1 MKFKE
6 ILEKIKVY
14 APLGVSLVVAACV
27 VISLS
32 GYQAKASEP
41 SKDKKQQVSESVT
54 DAETETETENAAEDT
69 QTHAGSFEL
78 ADGVYKGSATGF
90 SGPVTVAVTIMDK
103 KITSIDILSSTDDEA
118 FFNRAKGVID
128 RIIASQS
135 FDVDVVSGATYSSNG
150 IIGAVKNALTGEK
163 DNGVTGKSKQES
175 TSESESDSS
184 LAEIAAVQDASAYKD
199 GTYYG
204 TGKGFAGTMKVKVDI
219 SGGKIASISIVSTKD
234 GDSYVKSASSLLDT
248 IVEKQSTNVDTVSGA
263 TFSSRGI
270 IAAVRSALS
279 QAAVSENTADNNN
292 DKQEAAESSGNGQTD
307 ENSSGS
313 ASEQGTEGTLPYVD
327 GIYYGTAEGYK
338 GDIKAAVVIQN
349 KTLKAILVT
358 EKQDDEPFIT
368 NAMDVLKNMM
378 KKQSADV
385 DTVSGATYSSKGLI
399 GAVKAAFEEARKTT
413 AGENTG
419 DGNSDANNKNNSN
432 SDNNNGNDNSS
443 NNADDSNIAGEE
455 DKAVLSKLVQSQ
467 ASLDGAQY
475 TQLSWYL
482 LQIRLGDAQEV
493 LESAESTKKDVSC
506 AQEKLQAAINALQKN
521 DTSTNVYE
529 DGVYEVSTLCIPDDD
544 MDFSAYN
551 LSMKVTIANDRIV
564 SITDV
569 KGDGDSQNA
578 SYIKKAADG
587 TKNQPGL
594 VSVLTSQA
602 NADSIDFSSIDTVSR
617 ATCTSKAII
626 DGCKSALEA
635 AKKK

>member
-6 ILEKIKVY
+6 VLEKIKVY
-14 APLGVSLVVAACV
+14 APLGVSLVIAACV

-32 GYQAKASEP
+32 GYQTKASEP
-41 SKDKKQQVSESVT
+41 SKDKKQQVSERVT
-54 DAETETETENAAEDT
+54 DTETENAAEDT
-69 QTHAGSFEL
+69 QTATGSFEL

-150 IIGAVKNALTGEK
+150 IIAAVKNALTGEK
-163 DNGVTGKSKQES
+163 DNGVTGKSKQKS
-175 TSESESDSS
+175 TSESEFDSS

-279 QAAVSENTADNNN
+279 QAAVSDNTTGNNT
-292 DKQEAAESSGNGQTD
+292 DKQGAAEASGNGQTD

-313 ASEQGTEGTLPYVD
+313 ASEKGTEGTLPYVD

-338 GDIKAAVVIQN
+338 GDIRVAVVIQD

-419 DGNSDANNKNNSN
+419 DSNSDSNNSN
-432 SDNNNGNDNSS
+432 DNN
-443 NNADDSNIAGEE
+443 SNIAGEE
-455 DKAVLSKLVQSQ
+455 DKAVLLKLVQSQ

-529 DGVYEVSTLCIPDDD
+529 DGTYDVSTLCIPDDD

-569 KGDGDSQNA
+569 KGDGDSQNV

-587 TKNQPGL
+587 TKNQPGM
-594 VSVLTSQA
+594 VSVLTSQT
-602 NADSIDFSSIDTVSR
+602 NADSIDFSSIDTVSH

>member
-6 ILEKIKVY
+6 VLEKIKVY
-14 APLGVSLVVAACV
+14 APLGVSLVIAACV

-32 GYQAKASEP
+32 GYQTKASEP
-41 SKDKKQQVSESVT
+41 SKDKKHQVSERVT
-54 DAETETETENAAEDT
+54 DTETENAAEDT
-69 QTHAGSFEL
+69 QTATGSFEL

-103 KITSIDILSSTDDEA
+103 KIISIDILSSTDDEA
-118 FFNRAKGVID
+118 FFNRAKAVID

-163 DNGVTGKSKQES
+163 DNGVTGKSKQGS

-234 GDSYVKSASSLLDT
+234 GDSYVKIASSLLDT

-279 QAAVSENTADNNN
+279 QAAVSDNTTGNNT
-292 DKQEAAESSGNGQTD
+292 DKQGAAEVSGNGQTD

-338 GDIKAAVVIQN
+338 GDIRVAVVIQD

-419 DGNSDANNKNNSN
+419 GSNSDSNNSN
-432 SDNNNGNDNSS
+432 DNN
-443 NNADDSNIAGEE
+443 SNIAGEE
-455 DKAVLSKLVQSQ
+455 DKAVLLKLVQSQ

-529 DGVYEVSTLCIPDDD
+529 DGTYDVSTLCIPDDD

-569 KGDGDSQNA
+569 KGDGDSQNV
-578 SYIKKAADG
+578 SYIKKAVDG
-587 TKNQPGL
+587 TKNQAGM
-594 VSVLTSQA
+594 VSVLTSQT
-602 NADSIDFSSIDTVSR
+602 NADSIDFSSIDTVSH

>member
-6 ILEKIKVY
+6 VLEKIKVY
-14 APLGVSLVVAACV
+14 APLGVSLVIAACV

-32 GYQAKASEP
+32 GYQTKASEP
-41 SKDKKQQVSESVT
+41 SKDKKHQVSERVT
-54 DAETETETENAAEDT
+54 DTETENAAEDT
-69 QTHAGSFEL
+69 QTATGSFEL

-103 KITSIDILSSTDDEA
+103 KIISIDILSSTDDEA

-279 QAAVSENTADNNN
+279 QAAVSDNTTGNNT
-292 DKQEAAESSGNGQTD
+292 DKQGAAEASGNGQTD

-327 GIYYGTAEGYK
+327 GIYYGTAEGYE
-338 GDIKAAVVIQN
+338 GDIRVAVVIQD

-419 DGNSDANNKNNSN
+419 GSNSDSNNSN
-432 SDNNNGNDNSS
+432 DNN
-443 NNADDSNIAGEE
+443 SNIAGEE
-455 DKAVLSKLVQSQ
+455 DKAVLLKLVQSQ

-529 DGVYEVSTLCIPDDD
+529 DGTYDVSTLCIPDDD

-569 KGDGDSQNA
+569 KGDGDSQNV
-578 SYIKKAADG
+578 SYIKKAVDG
-587 TKNQPGL
+587 TKNQAGM
-594 VSVLTSQA
+594 VSVLTSQT
-602 NADSIDFSSIDTVSR
+602 NADSIDFSSIDTVSH

>member
-6 ILEKIKVY
+6 VLEKIKVY
-14 APLGVSLVVAACV
+14 APLGVSLVIAACV

-32 GYQAKASEP
+32 GYQTKASEP
-41 SKDKKQQVSESVT
+41 SKDKKHQVSERVT
-54 DAETETETENAAEDT
+54 DTETENAAEDT
-69 QTHAGSFEL
+69 QTATGSFEL

-103 KITSIDILSSTDDEA
+103 KIISIDILSSTDDEA

-163 DNGVTGKSKQES
+163 DNGITGKSKQES
-175 TSESESDSS
+175 TSESDSS

-279 QAAVSENTADNNN
+279 QAAVSDNTVGNNT
-292 DKQEAAESSGNGQTD
+292 DKQGAAEASGNGQTD

-313 ASEQGTEGTLPYVD
+313 ASEKGTEGTLPYVD

-338 GDIKAAVVIQN
+338 GDIRVAVVIQD

-419 DGNSDANNKNNSN
+419 GSNSDSNNSN
-432 SDNNNGNDNSS
+432 DNN
-443 NNADDSNIAGEE
+443 SNIAGEE
-455 DKAVLSKLVQSQ
+455 DKAVLLKLVQSQ

-529 DGVYEVSTLCIPDDD
+529 DGTYDVSTLCIPDDD

-569 KGDGDSQNA
+569 KGDGDSQNV
-578 SYIKKAADG
+578 SYIKKAVDG
-587 TKNQPGL
+587 TKNQAGM
-594 VSVLTSQA
+594 VSVLTSQT
-602 NADSIDFSSIDTVSR
+602 NADSIDFSSIDTVSH

>member
-6 ILEKIKVY
+6 VLEKIKVY
-14 APLGVSLVVAACV
+14 APLGVSLVIAACV

-32 GYQAKASEP
+32 GYQTKASEP
-41 SKDKKQQVSESVT
+41 SKDKKQQVSERVT
-54 DAETETETENAAEDT
+54 DTETETENATEDT
-69 QTHAGSFEL
+69 QTATGSFDL

-128 RIIASQS
+128 RIISSQS

-184 LAEIAAVQDASAYKD
+184 SVEIAAVQDASAYKD

-219 SGGKIASISIVSTKD
+219 AGGKIASISIVSTKD

-270 IAAVRSALS
+270 ISAVRSALS
-279 QAAVSENTADNNN
+279 QAAVSKNTADNVT
-292 DKQEAAESSGNGQTD
+292 DKQDETQTSGNGQTG
-307 ENSSGS
+307 ENPSGS
-313 ASEQGTEGTLPYVD
+313 AQRQGTEGTLPYVD

-338 GDIKAAVVIQN
+338 GDIKVAVVIQD

-419 DGNSDANNKNNSN
+419 DSN
-432 SDNNNGNDNSS
+432 SGNNNSS
-443 NNADDSNIAGEE
+443 NNSDNSNIAGDE

-467 ASLDGAQY
+467 ASLDGTQY

-482 LQIRLGDAQEV
+482 LQIRLEDANEV
-493 LESAESTKKDVSC
+493 LSSAEATKKDVSR

-529 DGVYEVSTLCIPDDD
+529 DGTYDVSTLCIPDDD

-587 TKNQPGL
+587 TKNQPGM

-602 NADSIDFSSIDTVSR
+602 NADSIDFSGIDTVSR

-626 DGCKSALEA
+626 NGCKSALET

>member
-6 ILEKIKVY
+6 VLEKIKVY
-14 APLGVSLVVAACV
+14 APLGVSLVIAACV

-32 GYQAKASEP
+32 GYQTKASEP
-41 SKDKKQQVSESVT
+41 SKDKKHQVSERVT
-54 DAETETETENAAEDT
+54 DTETENAAEDT
-69 QTHAGSFEL
+69 QTATGSFEL

-118 FFNRAKGVID
+118 FFNRAKAVID

-163 DNGVTGKSKQES
+163 DNGVTGKSKQGS

-279 QAAVSENTADNNN
+279 QAAVSDNTTGNNT
-292 DKQEAAESSGNGQTD
+292 DKQGAAEASGNGQTD
-307 ENSSGS
+307 KNSSGS

-338 GDIKAAVVIQN
+338 GDIRVAVVIQD

-419 DGNSDANNKNNSN
+419 GSNSDSNNSN
-432 SDNNNGNDNSS
+432 DNN
-443 NNADDSNIAGEE
+443 SNIAGEE
-455 DKAVLSKLVQSQ
+455 DKAVLLKLVQSQ

-529 DGVYEVSTLCIPDDD
+529 DGTYDVSTLCIPDDD

-569 KGDGDSQNA
+569 KGDGDSQNV

-587 TKNQPGL
+587 TKNQAGM
-594 VSVLTSQA
+594 VSVLTSQT
-602 NADSIDFSSIDTVSR
+602 NADSIDFSSIDTVSH

>member
-6 ILEKIKVY
+6 VLEKIKVY
-14 APLGVSLVVAACV
+14 APLGVSLVIAACV

-32 GYQAKASEP
+32 GYQTKASEP
-41 SKDKKQQVSESVT
+41 SKDKKHQVSERVT
-54 DAETETETENAAEDT
+54 DTETEDAAEDT
-69 QTHAGSFEL
+69 QTATGSFEL

-103 KITSIDILSSTDDEA
+103 KIISIDILSSTDDEA

-279 QAAVSENTADNNN
+279 QAAVSDNTVGNNT
-292 DKQEAAESSGNGQTD
+292 DKQGAAEASGNGQTD
-307 ENSSGS
+307 KNSSGS

-338 GDIKAAVVIQN
+338 GDIRVAVVIQD

-419 DGNSDANNKNNSN
+419 GSNSDSNNSN
-432 SDNNNGNDNSS
+432 DNN
-443 NNADDSNIAGEE
+443 SNIAGEE
-455 DKAVLSKLVQSQ
+455 DKAVLLKLVQSQ

-529 DGVYEVSTLCIPDDD
+529 DGTYDVSTLCIPDDD

-569 KGDGDSQNA
+569 KGDGDSQNV
-578 SYIKKAADG
+578 SYIKKAVDG
-587 TKNQPGL
+587 TKNQAGM
-594 VSVLTSQA
+594 VSVLTSQT
-602 NADSIDFSSIDTVSR
+602 NADSIDFSSIDTVSH

>member
-6 ILEKIKVY
+6 VLEKIKVY
-14 APLGVSLVVAACV
+14 APLGVSLVIAACV

-32 GYQAKASEP
+32 GYQTKASEP
-41 SKDKKQQVSESVT
+41 SKDKKQQVSDRV
-54 DAETETETENAAEDT
+54 TETETENAAENT
-69 QTHAGSFEL
+69 QTATGSFEL

-163 DNGVTGKSKQES
+163 DNGVTGKAKQES

-279 QAAVSENTADNNN
+279 QAAVSDNTTGNNT
-292 DKQEAAESSGNGQTD
+292 DKQGAAEASGNGQTD

-313 ASEQGTEGTLPYVD
+313 ASEKGTEGTLPYVD

-338 GDIKAAVVIQN
+338 GDIRVAVVIQD

-368 NAMDVLKNMM
+368 NAMDVLKNMI

-419 DGNSDANNKNNSN
+419 GSNSDSNNSN
-432 SDNNNGNDNSS
+432 DNN
-443 NNADDSNIAGEE
+443 SNIAGEE

-482 LQIRLGDAQEV
+482 LQIRLGDAQEI

-529 DGVYEVSTLCIPDDD
+529 DGTYDVSTLCIPDDD

-569 KGDGDSQNA
+569 KGDGDSQNV
-578 SYIKKAADG
+578 SYINKAADG
-587 TKNQPGL
+587 TKNQPGM
-594 VSVLTSQA
+594 VSVLTSQT
-602 NADSIDFSSIDTVSR
+602 NADSIDFSSIDTVSH

>member
-6 ILEKIKVY
+6 VLEKIKVY

-27 VISLS
+27 AISLS
-32 GYQAKASEP
+32 GYQTKASEP
-41 SKDKKQQVSESVT
+41 SKDKKQQVSESVA
-54 DAETETETENAAEDT
+54 DSEAETKKTAEDT
-69 QTHAGSFEL
+69 QTATGSFDL

-128 RIIASQS
+128 RIISSQS

-163 DNGVTGKSKQES
+163 DKGVTGKSKQES
-175 TSESESDSS
+175 TSEPDSS
-184 LAEIAAVQDASAYKD
+184 SAEIEAVQDASAYKD

-219 SGGKIASISIVSTKD
+219 AGGKIASISIVSTKD

-270 IAAVRSALS
+270 ISAVRSALS
-279 QAAVSENTADNNN
+279 QAAVSKNTAGNNT
-292 DKQEAAESSGNGQTD
+292 DKQDETQTSGNGQTD

-313 ASEQGTEGTLPYVD
+313 SQEQGTEGTLPYVD

-338 GDIKAAVVIQN
+338 GDIKVAVVIQD

-399 GAVKAAFEEARKTT
+399 GAVKAAFEEARKIT

-419 DGNSDANNKNNSN
+419 DSN
-432 SDNNNGNDNSS
+432 SGNNNSS
-443 NNADDSNIAGEE
+443 NNSDNSNIAGDEE
-455 DKAVLSKLVQSQ
+455 KAVLSKLVQSQ
-467 ASLDGAQY
+467 ASLDGTQY

-482 LQIRLGDAQEV
+482 LQIRLEDANEV
-493 LESAESTKKDVSC
+493 LSSAEATKKDVSR

-529 DGVYEVSTLCIPDDD
+529 DGTYDVSTLCIPDDD

-587 TKNQPGL
+587 TKNQPGM

-602 NADSIDFSSIDTVSR
+602 NADSIDFSGIDTVSR

-626 DGCKSALEA
+626 NGCKSALET

>member
-6 ILEKIKVY
+6 VLEKIKVY
-14 APLGVSLVVAACV
+14 APLGVSLVIAACV

-32 GYQAKASEP
+32 GYQTKASEP
-41 SKDKKQQVSESVT
+41 SKDKKHQVSERVT
-54 DAETETETENAAEDT
+54 DTETENAEEDT
-69 QTHAGSFEL
+69 QTATGSFEL

-279 QAAVSENTADNNN
+279 QAAVSDNTVGNNT
-292 DKQEAAESSGNGQTD
+292 DKQGAAEASGNGRTD

-338 GDIKAAVVIQN
+338 GDIRVAVVIQD

-419 DGNSDANNKNNSN
+419 GSNSDSNNSN
-432 SDNNNGNDNSS
+432 DNN
-443 NNADDSNIAGEE
+443 SNIAGEE
-455 DKAVLSKLVQSQ
+455 DKAVLLKLVQSQ

-482 LQIRLGDAQEV
+482 LQIRLWDAQEV

-529 DGVYEVSTLCIPDDD
+529 DGTYDVSTLCIPDDD

-569 KGDGDSQNA
+569 KGDGDSQNV
-578 SYIKKAADG
+578 SYIKKAVDG
-587 TKNQPGL
+587 TKNQAGM
-594 VSVLTSQA
+594 VSVLTSQT
-602 NADSIDFSSIDTVSR
+602 NADSIDFSSIDTVSH

>member
-1 MKFKE
+1 MKLKE
-6 ILEKIKVY
+6 VLEKIKVY
-14 APLGVSLVVAACV
+14 APLGVSLVIAACV

-32 GYQAKASEP
+32 GYQTKASER
-41 SKDKKQQVSESVT
+41 SKDKKQQVSERVT
-54 DAETETETENAAEDT
+54 DTETETENAAENT
-69 QTHAGSFEL
+69 QTATGSFDL

-128 RIIASQS
+128 RIISSQS

-184 LAEIAAVQDASAYKD
+184 SVEIAAVQDASAYKD

-219 SGGKIASISIVSTKD
+219 AGGKIASISIVSTKD

-270 IAAVRSALS
+270 ISAVRSALS
-279 QAAVSENTADNNN
+279 QAAVSQNTADNIT
-292 DKQEAAESSGNGQTD
+292 DKQDATETSGNGQTD
-307 ENSSGS
+307 ENPSGS
-313 ASEQGTEGTLPYVD
+313 ASEQGTGGTLPYVD

-338 GDIKAAVVIQN
+338 GDIKVAVVIQD

-419 DGNSDANNKNNSN
+419 DSN
-432 SDNNNGNDNSS
+432 SGNNNSS
-443 NNADDSNIAGEE
+443 NNSDNSNIAGDE

-467 ASLDGAQY
+467 ASLDGTQY

-493 LESAESTKKDVSC
+493 LESAESTKKDVSR

-529 DGVYEVSTLCIPDDD
+529 DGTYDVSTLCIPDDD

-587 TKNQPGL
+587 TKNQQGM

-602 NADSIDFSSIDTVSR
+602 NADSIDFSGIDTVSR

-626 DGCKSALEA
+626 NGCKSVLEA

>member
-6 ILEKIKVY
+6 VLEKIKVY
-14 APLGVSLVVAACV
+14 APLGVSLVIAACV

-32 GYQAKASEP
+32 GYQTKASEP
-41 SKDKKQQVSESVT
+41 SKDKKHQVSERVT
-54 DAETETETENAAEDT
+54 DTETEDAAEDT
-69 QTHAGSFEL
+69 QTATGSFEL

-103 KITSIDILSSTDDEA
+103 KIISIDILSSTDDEA

-279 QAAVSENTADNNN
+279 QAAVSDNTTGNNT
-292 DKQEAAESSGNGQTD
+292 DKQGAAEASGNGQTD

-313 ASEQGTEGTLPYVD
+313 ASEQGTEGTLAYVD

-338 GDIKAAVVIQN
+338 GDIRVAVVIQD

-419 DGNSDANNKNNSN
+419 DSNSDSNNSN
-432 SDNNNGNDNSS
+432 DNN
-443 NNADDSNIAGEE
+443 SNIAGEE
-455 DKAVLSKLVQSQ
+455 DKAVLLKLVQSQ

-521 DTSTNVYE
+521 DTSTNLYE
-529 DGVYEVSTLCIPDDD
+529 DGTYDVSTLCIPDDD

-569 KGDGDSQNA
+569 KGDGDSQNV

-587 TKNQPGL
+587 TKNQPGM
-594 VSVLTSQA
+594 VSVLTSQT
-602 NADSIDFSSIDTVSR
+602 NADSIDFSSIDTVSH

>member
-6 ILEKIKVY
+6 VLEKIKVY
-14 APLGVSLVVAACV
+14 APLGVSLVIAACV
-27 VISLS
+27 VISLN
-32 GYQAKASEP
+32 GYQTKASEP
-41 SKDKKQQVSESVT
+41 SKDKKQQVSERVT
-54 DAETETETENAAEDT
+54 DTETEKENAAEDT
-69 QTHAGSFEL
+69 QTATGSFEL

-279 QAAVSENTADNNN
+279 QAAVSDNTTGNNT
-292 DKQEAAESSGNGQTD
+292 DKQGAAEASGNGQTD

-313 ASEQGTEGTLPYVD
+313 ASEKGTEGTLPYVD

-338 GDIKAAVVIQN
+338 GDIRVAVVIQD

-419 DGNSDANNKNNSN
+419 GSNSDSNNSN
-432 SDNNNGNDNSS
+432 DNN
-443 NNADDSNIAGEE
+443 SNIAGEE

-493 LESAESTKKDVSC
+493 LESAESTKKDVSR

-529 DGVYEVSTLCIPDDD
+529 DGTYDVSTLCIPDDD

-569 KGDGDSQNA
+569 KGDGDSQNV
-578 SYIKKAADG
+578 SYINKAADG
-587 TKNQPGL
+587 TKNQPGM

-602 NADSIDFSSIDTVSR
+602 NADSIDFSSIDTVSH

>member
-6 ILEKIKVY
+6 VLEKIKVY

-32 GYQAKASEP
+32 GYQTKASEP
-41 SKDKKQQVSESVT
+41 PKDKKQQVSESVA
-54 DAETETETENAAEDT
+54 DSEAETKKTADDT
-69 QTHAGSFEL
+69 QTATGSFDL

-118 FFNRAKGVID
+118 FFNRAKSVID
-128 RIIASQS
+128 RIISSQS
-135 FDVDVVSGATYSSNG
+135 LDVDAVSGATYSSNG

-163 DNGVTGKSKQES
+163 DKGVTGKSKQES
-175 TSESESDSS
+175 TSESDSS
-184 LAEIAAVQDASAYKD
+184 LAEIAAVQDAAAYKD

-219 SGGKIASISIVSTKD
+219 AGGKIVSISIVSTKD

-279 QAAVSENTADNNN
+279 QAAVSKNTADNVT
-292 DKQEAAESSGNGQTD
+292 DKQDETQTSGNGQTG
-307 ENSSGS
+307 ENPSGS
-313 ASEQGTEGTLPYVD
+313 AQQQGTEGTLPYVD

-338 GDIKAAVVIQN
+338 GDIKVAVVIQD

-385 DTVSGATYSSKGLI
+385 DSVSGATYSSKGLI

-413 AGENTG
+413 AGENT
-419 DGNSDANNKNNSN
+419 DDSN
-432 SDNNNGNDNSS
+432 SGNNNSS
-443 NNADDSNIAGEE
+443 NNSDNSNIAGDE

-467 ASLDGAQY
+467 ASLDGTQY

-482 LQIRLGDAQEV
+482 LQIRLEDANEV
-493 LESAESTKKDVSC
+493 LSSAEATKKDVSR

-529 DGVYEVSTLCIPDDD
+529 DGTYDVSTLCIPDDD

-587 TKNQPGL
+587 TKNQQGM

-602 NADSIDFSSIDTVSR
+602 NADSIDFSRIDTVSH

-626 DGCKSALEA
+626 NGCKSVLEA

>member
-6 ILEKIKVY
+6 VFEKIKVY
-14 APLGVSLVVAACV
+14 APLGVSLVIAACV

-32 GYQAKASEP
+32 GYQTKASEP
-41 SKDKKQQVSESVT
+41 SNDKKHQVSERVT
-54 DAETETETENAAEDT
+54 DTETEDAAEDT
-69 QTHAGSFEL
+69 QTATGSFEL

-118 FFNRAKGVID
+118 FFNRAKAVID

-163 DNGVTGKSKQES
+163 DNGVTGKSKQGS

-234 GDSYVKSASSLLDT
+234 GNSYVKSASSLLDT

-279 QAAVSENTADNNN
+279 QAAVSDNTVGNNT
-292 DKQEAAESSGNGQTD
+292 DKQGAAEASGNGQTD

-313 ASEQGTEGTLPYVD
+313 ASEKGTEGTLPYVD

-338 GDIKAAVVIQN
+338 GDIRVAVVVQD

-419 DGNSDANNKNNSN
+419 GSNSDSNNSN
-432 SDNNNGNDNSS
+432 DNN
-443 NNADDSNIAGEE
+443 SNIAGEE
-455 DKAVLSKLVQSQ
+455 DKAVLLKLVQSQ

-529 DGVYEVSTLCIPDDD
+529 DGTYDVSTLCIPDDD

-569 KGDGDSQNA
+569 KGDGDSQNV
-578 SYIKKAADG
+578 SYIKKAVDG
-587 TKNQPGL
+587 TKNQAGM
-594 VSVLTSQA
+594 VSVLTSQT
-602 NADSIDFSSIDTVSR
+602 NADSIDFSSIDTVSH

>member
-6 ILEKIKVY
+6 VLEKIKVY
-14 APLGVSLVVAACV
+14 APLGVSLVIAACV

-32 GYQAKASEP
+32 GYQTKASEP
-41 SKDKKQQVSESVT
+41 SKDKKHQVSERVT
-54 DAETETETENAAEDT
+54 DTETENAAEDT
-69 QTHAGSFEL
+69 QTATGSFEL

-118 FFNRAKGVID
+118 FFNRAKAVID

-279 QAAVSENTADNNN
+279 QAAVSDKTTGNNT
-292 DKQEAAESSGNGQTD
+292 DKQGAAEASGNGQTGK
-307 ENSSGS
+307 N
-313 ASEQGTEGTLPYVD
+313 SEQGTEGTLPYVD

-338 GDIKAAVVIQN
+338 GDIRVAVVIQD

-419 DGNSDANNKNNSN
+419 GSNSDSNNSN
-432 SDNNNGNDNSS
+432 DNN
-443 NNADDSNIAGEE
+443 SNIAGEE
-455 DKAVLSKLVQSQ
+455 DKAVLLKLVQSQ

-529 DGVYEVSTLCIPDDD
+529 DGTYDVSTLCIPDDD

-569 KGDGDSQNA
+569 KGDGDSQNV
-578 SYIKKAADG
+578 SYIKKAVDG
-587 TKNQPGL
+587 TKNQPGM
-594 VSVLTSQA
+594 VSVLTSQT
-602 NADSIDFSSIDTVSR
+602 NADSIDFSSIDTVSH

>member
-6 ILEKIKVY
+6 VLEKIKVY
-14 APLGVSLVVAACV
+14 APLGVSLVIAACV

-32 GYQAKASEP
+32 GYQTKASEP
-41 SKDKKQQVSESVT
+41 SKDKKHQVSERVT
-54 DAETETETENAAEDT
+54 DTETENAAEDT
-69 QTHAGSFEL
+69 QTATGSFEL

-90 SGPVTVAVTIMDK
+90 SGHVTVAVTIMDK

-118 FFNRAKGVID
+118 FFNRAKAVID

-163 DNGVTGKSKQES
+163 DNGVTGKSKQGS

-184 LAEIAAVQDASAYKD
+184 LAEIAAGGGEPRSGIAAVQDASAYKD

-234 GDSYVKSASSLLDT
+234 GDSYVKIASSLLDT

-279 QAAVSENTADNNN
+279 QAAVSDNTTGNNT
-292 DKQEAAESSGNGQTD
+292 DKQGAAEVSGNGQTD

-338 GDIKAAVVIQN
+338 GDIRVAVVIQD

-419 DGNSDANNKNNSN
+419 GSNSDSNNSN
-432 SDNNNGNDNSS
+432 DNN
-443 NNADDSNIAGEE
+443 SNIAGEE
-455 DKAVLSKLVQSQ
+455 DKAVLLKLVQSQ

-529 DGVYEVSTLCIPDDD
+529 DGTYDVSTLCIPDDD

-569 KGDGDSQNA
+569 KGDGDSQNV
-578 SYIKKAADG
+578 SYIKKAVDG
-587 TKNQPGL
+587 TKNQAGM
-594 VSVLTSQA
+594 VSVLTSQT
-602 NADSIDFSSIDTVSR
+602 NADSIDFSSIDTVSH

>member
-6 ILEKIKVY
+6 VLEKIKVY
-14 APLGVSLVVAACV
+14 APLGVSLVIAACV

-32 GYQAKASEP
+32 GYQTKASEP
-41 SKDKKQQVSESVT
+41 SKDKKHQVSERVT
-54 DAETETETENAAEDT
+54 DTETENAAEDT
-69 QTHAGSFEL
+69 QTATGSFEL

-118 FFNRAKGVID
+118 FFNRAKAVID

-279 QAAVSENTADNNN
+279 QAAVSDKTTGNNT
-292 DKQEAAESSGNGQTD
+292 DKQGAAEASGNGQTD

-313 ASEQGTEGTLPYVD
+313 ASEKGTEGTLPYVD

-338 GDIKAAVVIQN
+338 GDIRVAVVIQD

-419 DGNSDANNKNNSN
+419 GSNSDSNNSN
-432 SDNNNGNDNSS
+432 DNN
-443 NNADDSNIAGEE
+443 SNIAGEE
-455 DKAVLSKLVQSQ
+455 DKAVLLKLVQSQ

-529 DGVYEVSTLCIPDDD
+529 DGTYDVSTLCIPDDD

-569 KGDGDSQNA
+569 KGDGDSQNV
-578 SYIKKAADG
+578 SYIKKAVDG
-587 TKNQPGL
+587 TKNQAGM
-594 VSVLTSQA
+594 VSVLTSQT
-602 NADSIDFSSIDTVSR
+602 NADSIDFSSIDTVSH

>member
-6 ILEKIKVY
+6 VLEKIKVY
-14 APLGVSLVVAACV
+14 APLGVSLVIAACV

-32 GYQAKASEP
+32 GYQTKASEP
-41 SKDKKQQVSESVT
+41 SKDKKHQVSERVT
-54 DAETETETENAAEDT
+54 DTETEDAAEDT
-69 QTHAGSFEL
+69 QTATGSFEL

-103 KITSIDILSSTDDEA
+103 KIISIDILSSTDDEA

-279 QAAVSENTADNNN
+279 QAAVSDNTTGNNT
-292 DKQEAAESSGNGQTD
+292 DKQGAAEASGNGQTD

-313 ASEQGTEGTLPYVD
+313 ASEQGTEGTLAYVD

-338 GDIKAAVVIQN
+338 GDIRVAVVIQD

-419 DGNSDANNKNNSN
+419 DSNSDSNNSN
-432 SDNNNGNDNSS
+432 DNN
-443 NNADDSNIAGEE
+443 SNIAGEE
-455 DKAVLSKLVQSQ
+455 DKAVLLKLVQSQ

-529 DGVYEVSTLCIPDDD
+529 DGTYDVSTLCIPDDD

-569 KGDGDSQNA
+569 NGDGDSQNA

-587 TKNQPGL
+587 TKNQPGM

-602 NADSIDFSSIDTVSR
+602 NADSIDFSSIDTVSN

>member
-6 ILEKIKVY
+6 VLEKIKVY
-14 APLGVSLVVAACV
+14 APLGVSLVIAACV

-32 GYQAKASEP
+32 GYQTKASEP
-41 SKDKKQQVSESVT
+41 SKDKKHQVSERVT
-54 DAETETETENAAEDT
+54 DTETEDAAEDT
-69 QTHAGSFEL
+69 QTATGSFEL

-103 KITSIDILSSTDDEA
+103 KIISIDILSSTDDEA

-128 RIIASQS
+128 RIIASQY

-279 QAAVSENTADNNN
+279 QAAVSDNTVGNNT
-292 DKQEAAESSGNGQTD
+292 DKQGAAEASGNGQTD
-307 ENSSGS
+307 ENSSDS
-313 ASEQGTEGTLPYVD
+313 ASEQGTEGTLAYVD

-338 GDIKAAVVIQN
+338 GDIRVAVVIQD

-419 DGNSDANNKNNSN
+419 GSNSDSNNSN
-432 SDNNNGNDNSS
+432 DNN
-443 NNADDSNIAGEE
+443 SNIAGEE
-455 DKAVLSKLVQSQ
+455 DKAVLLKLVQSQ

-529 DGVYEVSTLCIPDDD
+529 DGTYDVSTLCIPDDD

-569 KGDGDSQNA
+569 KGDGDSQNV
-578 SYIKKAADG
+578 SYIKKAVDG
-587 TKNQPGL
+587 TKNQPGM
-594 VSVLTSQA
+594 VSVLTSQT
-602 NADSIDFSSIDTVSR
+602 NADSIDFSSIDTVSH

>member
-32 GYQAKASEP
+32 TYQAKASEP
-41 SKDKKQQVSESVT
+41 SKDKKQQVSESM
-54 DAETETETENAAEDT
+54 AGTETETENATEDT
-69 QTHAGSFEL
+69 QTATGSFDL

-128 RIIASQS
+128 RIISSQS
-135 FDVDVVSGATYSSNG
+135 LDVDVVSGATYSSNG

-219 SGGKIASISIVSTKD
+219 AGGKIASISIVSTKD

-279 QAAVSENTADNNN
+279 QAAVSENTAGNNT
-292 DKQEAAESSGNGQTD
+292 DKQGAAEASGNGQTD

-327 GIYYGTAEGYK
+327 GIYYGTSEGYK
-338 GDIKAAVVIQN
+338 GDIKVAVVIQD

-419 DGNSDANNKNNSN
+419 NGNS
-432 SDNNNGNDNSS
+432 GG
-443 NNADDSNIAGEE
+443 NNAADSNIALDE

-467 ASLDGAQY
+467 ASLDGTQY

-493 LESAESTKKDVSC
+493 LDSAESTKKDVSR

-529 DGVYEVSTLCIPDDD
+529 DGTYEVSTLCIPDDD
-544 MDFSAYN
+544 MDFVAYN

-587 TKNQPGL
+587 TKNQQGM
-594 VSVLTSQA
+594 VSVLTSQS

>member
-32 GYQAKASEP
+32 TYQAKASEP
-41 SKDKKQQVSESVT
+41 SKDKKQQVSESMA
-54 DAETETETENAAEDT
+54 DTETETENATEDT
-69 QTHAGSFEL
+69 QTATGSFDL
-78 ADGVYKGSATGF
+78 ADGVYKGSATGYR
-90 SGPVTVAVTIMDK
+90 GAVTVAVTILDK
-103 KITSIDILSSTDDEA
+103 KIVSIDILSASDDEA

-128 RIIASQS
+128 RIISSQS
-135 FDVDVVSGATYSSNG
+135 LDVDVVSGATYSSNG

-204 TGKGFAGTMKVKVDI
+204 TGKGFAGNIKVKVDI
-219 SGGKIASISIVSTKD
+219 AGGKISAISIVSTKD

-279 QAAVSENTADNNN
+279 QAAVSENTAGNNT
-292 DKQEAAESSGNGQTD
+292 DKQGAAETSGNGQTD

-313 ASEQGTEGTLPYVD
+313 ASEQGTEGTLAYVD

-338 GDIKAAVVIQN
+338 GDIKVAVVIQD

-419 DGNSDANNKNNSN
+419 NGNSGGNNNNSN
-432 SDNNNGNDNSS
+432 
-443 NNADDSNIAGEE
+443 NAADSNIALDE

-467 ASLDGAQY
+467 ALLDGTQY

-493 LESAESTKKDVSC
+493 LDSAESTKKDVRY

-529 DGVYEVSTLCIPDDD
+529 DGTYEVTTLCIPDDD
-544 MDFSAYN
+544 MDFVAYN

-587 TKNQPGL
+587 TKNQQGM
-594 VSVLTSQA
+594 VSVLTSQS

>member
-6 ILEKIKVY
+6 VLEKIKVY
-14 APLGVSLVVAACV
+14 APLGVSLVIAACV

-32 GYQAKASEP
+32 GYQTKASEP
-41 SKDKKQQVSESVT
+41 SKDKKHQVSERVI
-54 DAETETETENAAEDT
+54 DTETETENAAEDT
-69 QTHAGSFEL
+69 QTATGSFEL

-90 SGPVTVAVTIMDK
+90 SGPVTVVVTIMDK

-128 RIIASQS
+128 RIISSQS

-219 SGGKIASISIVSTKD
+219 VGGKIASISIVSTKD
-234 GDSYVKSASSLLDT
+234 GDSYVKSASSLIDT

-279 QAAVSENTADNNN
+279 QASVSDNTTGNNT
-292 DKQEAAESSGNGQTD
+292 DKQGAAESSGNGQTD

-313 ASEQGTEGTLPYVD
+313 EPEQTAEGTLPYVD

-338 GDIKAAVVIQN
+338 GDIKVAVVIQD

-419 DGNSDANNKNNSN
+419 DSNSGNNNSN

-506 AQEKLQAAINALQKN
+506 AQEKLQAAINTLQKN

-529 DGVYEVSTLCIPDDD
+529 DGTYDVSTLCIPDDD

-569 KGDGDSQNA
+569 KGDGDSQNDP
-578 SYIKKAADG
+578 YIKKAADG

>member
-6 ILEKIKVY
+6 VLEKIKVY
-14 APLGVSLVVAACV
+14 APLGVSLVIAACV

-32 GYQAKASEP
+32 GYQTKASEP
-41 SKDKKQQVSESVT
+41 SKDKKQQVSENVT
-54 DAETETETENAAEDT
+54 DTETETENAAENT
-69 QTHAGSFEL
+69 QTATGSFDL

-128 RIIASQS
+128 RIISSQS

-150 IIGAVKNALTGEK
+150 IIKAVKNALTGEK
-163 DNGVTGKSKQES
+163 DKTVTGKSKQES
-175 TSESESDSS
+175 ASESDSS
-184 LAEIAAVQDASAYKD
+184 SVEKAAVQDASAYKD

-219 SGGKIASISIVSTKD
+219 AGGKIASISIVSTKD
-234 GDSYVKSASSLLDT
+234 GDSYVKSASSLIDT

-270 IAAVRSALS
+270 ISAVRSALS
-279 QAAVSENTADNNN
+279 QATVSKNTADNIT
-292 DKQEAAESSGNGQTD
+292 DKQDATETSGNGQND

-313 ASEQGTEGTLPYVD
+313 AQQQGAEGTLAYVD

-338 GDIKAAVVIQN
+338 GDIKVAVVIQD

-378 KKQSADV
+378 KKQSTDV

-419 DGNSDANNKNNSN
+419 DSNSGNNNSN
-432 SDNNNGNDNSS
+432 SDNNS
-443 NNADDSNIAGEE
+443 SNIAGEE

-467 ASLDGAQY
+467 AALDGTQY

-482 LQIRLGDAQEV
+482 LQIRLDDANEV
-493 LESAESTKKDVSC
+493 LESAESTKKDVSH

-529 DGVYEVSTLCIPDDD
+529 DGTYDVSTLCIPDDD

-587 TKNQPGL
+587 TKNQPGM

-602 NADSIDFSSIDTVSR
+602 NADSIDFSGIDTVSR

-626 DGCKSALEA
+626 NGCKSVLEA

>member
-6 ILEKIKVY
+6 VLEKIKVY
-14 APLGVSLVVAACV
+14 APLGVSLVIAACV

-32 GYQAKASEP
+32 GYQTKASEP
-41 SKDKKQQVSESVT
+41 SKDKKHQVSERVT
-54 DAETETETENAAEDT
+54 DTETEDAAEDT
-69 QTHAGSFEL
+69 QTATGSFEL

-103 KITSIDILSSTDDEA
+103 KIISIDILSSTDDEA

-234 GDSYVKSASSLLDT
+234 GDNYVKSASSLLDT

-279 QAAVSENTADNNN
+279 QAAVSDNTTGNNT
-292 DKQEAAESSGNGQTD
+292 DKQGAAEASGNGQTD

-338 GDIKAAVVIQN
+338 GDIRVAVVIQD

-399 GAVKAAFEEARKTT
+399 GAVKAAFEEARKTI

-419 DGNSDANNKNNSN
+419 GSNSDSNNSN
-432 SDNNNGNDNSS
+432 DNN
-443 NNADDSNIAGEE
+443 SNIAGEE
-455 DKAVLSKLVQSQ
+455 DKAVLLKLVQSQ

-529 DGVYEVSTLCIPDDD
+529 DGTYDVSTLCIPDDD

-569 KGDGDSQNA
+569 KGDGDSQNV
-578 SYIKKAADG
+578 SYIKKAVDG
-587 TKNQPGL
+587 TKNQAGM
-594 VSVLTSQA
+594 VSVLTSQT
-602 NADSIDFSSIDTVSR
+602 NADSIDFSSIDTVSH

>member
-6 ILEKIKVY
+6 VFEKIKVY
-14 APLGVSLVVAACV
+14 APLGVSLVIAACV

-32 GYQAKASEP
+32 GYQTKASEP
-41 SKDKKQQVSESVT
+41 SNDKKHQVSERVT
-54 DAETETETENAAEDT
+54 DTETEDAAEDT
-69 QTHAGSFEL
+69 QTATGSFEL

-103 KITSIDILSSTDDEA
+103 KIISIDILSSTDDEA

-279 QAAVSENTADNNN
+279 QAAVSDNTVGNNT
-292 DKQEAAESSGNGQTD
+292 DKQGAAEASGNGQTD

-313 ASEQGTEGTLPYVD
+313 ASEKGTEGTLPYVD

-338 GDIKAAVVIQN
+338 GDIRVAVVIQD

-419 DGNSDANNKNNSN
+419 GSNSDSNNSN
-432 SDNNNGNDNSS
+432 DNN
-443 NNADDSNIAGEE
+443 SNIAGEE
-455 DKAVLSKLVQSQ
+455 DKAVLLKLVQSQ

-529 DGVYEVSTLCIPDDD
+529 DGTYDVSTLCIPDDD

-551 LSMKVTIANDRIV
+551 LNMKVTIANDRIV

-569 KGDGDSQNA
+569 KGDGDSQNV
-578 SYIKKAADG
+578 SYIKKAVDG
-587 TKNQPGL
+587 TKNQAGM
-594 VSVLTSQA
+594 VSVLTSQT
-602 NADSIDFSSIDTVSR
+602 NADSIDFSSIDTVSH

>member
-6 ILEKIKVY
+6 VLEKIKVY
-14 APLGVSLVVAACV
+14 APLGVSLVIAACV

-32 GYQAKASEP
+32 GYQTKASEP
-41 SKDKKQQVSESVT
+41 SKDKKQQVSERVT
-54 DAETETETENAAEDT
+54 DTETETENAAENT
-69 QTHAGSFEL
+69 QTATGSFDL

-118 FFNRAKGVID
+118 YFNRAKGVID
-128 RIIASQS
+128 RIISSQS

-184 LAEIAAVQDASAYKD
+184 SVEIAAVQDASAYKD

-219 SGGKIASISIVSTKD
+219 AGGKIASISIVSTKD

-270 IAAVRSALS
+270 ISAVRSALS
-279 QAAVSENTADNNN
+279 QAAVSKNTADNVT
-292 DKQEAAESSGNGQTD
+292 DKQDETQTSGNGQTG
-307 ENSSGS
+307 ENPSGS
-313 ASEQGTEGTLPYVD
+313 AQQQGTEGTLPYVD

-338 GDIKAAVVIQN
+338 GDIKVAVVIQD

-419 DGNSDANNKNNSN
+419 DSN
-432 SDNNNGNDNSS
+432 SGNNNSS
-443 NNADDSNIAGEE
+443 NNSDNSNIAGDE

-467 ASLDGAQY
+467 ASLDGTQY

-482 LQIRLGDAQEV
+482 LQIRLEDANEV
-493 LESAESTKKDVSC
+493 LSSAEATKKDVSR

-529 DGVYEVSTLCIPDDD
+529 DGTYDVSTLCIPDDD

-587 TKNQPGL
+587 TKNQQGM

-602 NADSIDFSSIDTVSR
+602 NADSIDFSGIDTVSR

-626 DGCKSALEA
+626 NGCKSALEA

>member
-6 ILEKIKVY
+6 VLEKIKVY
-14 APLGVSLVVAACV
+14 APLGVSLVIAACV

-32 GYQAKASEP
+32 GYQTKASEP
-41 SKDKKQQVSESVT
+41 SKDKKHQVSERVT
-54 DAETETETENAAEDT
+54 DTETENAAEDT
-69 QTHAGSFEL
+69 QTATGSFEL

-118 FFNRAKGVID
+118 FFNRAKAVID

-163 DNGVTGKSKQES
+163 DNGVTGKSKQGS

-279 QAAVSENTADNNN
+279 QAAVSDNTTGNNT
-292 DKQEAAESSGNGQTD
+292 DKQGAAEASGNGQTD
-307 ENSSGS
+307 KNSSGS

-338 GDIKAAVVIQN
+338 GDIRVAVVIQD

-419 DGNSDANNKNNSN
+419 GSN
-432 SDNNNGNDNSS
+432 SDSNNNNDN
-443 NNADDSNIAGEE
+443 NNNIAGEE
-455 DKAVLSKLVQSQ
+455 DKAVLLKLVQSQ

-529 DGVYEVSTLCIPDDD
+529 DGTYDVSTLCIPDDD

-551 LSMKVTIANDRIV
+551 LSMKVTIANYRIV

-569 KGDGDSQNA
+569 KGDGDSQNV
-578 SYIKKAADG
+578 SYIKKAVDG
-587 TKNQPGL
+587 TKNQAGM
-594 VSVLTSQA
+594 VSVLTSQT
-602 NADSIDFSSIDTVSR
+602 NADSIDFSSIDTVSH

>member
-6 ILEKIKVY
+6 VLEKIKVY
-14 APLGVSLVVAACV
+14 APLGVSLVIAACV

-32 GYQAKASEP
+32 GYQTKASEP
-41 SKDKKQQVSESVT
+41 SKDKKHQVSERVT
-54 DAETETETENAAEDT
+54 DTETETENAAENT
-69 QTHAGSFEL
+69 QTATGSFDL

-128 RIIASQS
+128 RIISSQS
-135 FDVDVVSGATYSSNG
+135 LDVDAVSGATYSSNG

-175 TSESESDSS
+175 ASESDSS
-184 LAEIAAVQDASAYKD
+184 SAEIEAVQDAAAYRD

-219 SGGKIASISIVSTKD
+219 AGGKIASISIVSTKD

-270 IAAVRSALS
+270 ISAVRSALS
-279 QAAVSENTADNNN
+279 QAAVSKNTAGNNT
-292 DKQEAAESSGNGQTD
+292 DKQDETQTSGNGQTD

-313 ASEQGTEGTLPYVD
+313 SQEQGTEGTLPYVD

-338 GDIKAAVVIQN
+338 GDIKVAVVIQD

-399 GAVKAAFEEARKTT
+399 GAVKAAFEEARKIT

-419 DGNSDANNKNNSN
+419 DSN
-432 SDNNNGNDNSS
+432 SGNNNSS
-443 NNADDSNIAGEE
+443 NNSDNSNIAGDEE
-455 DKAVLSKLVQSQ
+455 KAVLSKLVQSQ
-467 ASLDGAQY
+467 ASLDGTQY

-482 LQIRLGDAQEV
+482 LQIRLEDANEV
-493 LESAESTKKDVSC
+493 LSSAEATKKDVSR

-529 DGVYEVSTLCIPDDD
+529 DGTYDVSTLCIPDDD

-587 TKNQPGL
+587 TKNQPGM

-602 NADSIDFSSIDTVSR
+602 NADSIDFSGIDTVSR

-626 DGCKSALEA
+626 NGCKSALET

>member
-6 ILEKIKVY
+6 VLEKIKIY
-14 APLGVSLVVAACV
+14 APLGVSLVIAACV

-32 GYQAKASEP
+32 GYQTKASEP
-41 SKDKKQQVSESVT
+41 SKDKKHQVSERVT
-54 DAETETETENAAEDT
+54 DTETETENAAENT
-69 QTHAGSFEL
+69 QTATGSFDL

-103 KITSIDILSSTDDEA
+103 KITSIDILSSTDDEV

-128 RIIASQS
+128 RIISSQS

-175 TSESESDSS
+175 TSEPDSS
-184 LAEIAAVQDASAYKD
+184 SAEIEAVQDASAYKD

-219 SGGKIASISIVSTKD
+219 AGGKIVSISIVSTKD
-234 GDSYVKSASSLLDT
+234 GDSYVKSASSLIDT

-270 IAAVRSALS
+270 ISAVRSALS
-279 QAAVSENTADNNN
+279 QAAVSKNTADNVT
-292 DKQEAAESSGNGQTD
+292 DKQDETQTSGNGQTG
-307 ENSSGS
+307 ENPSGS
-313 ASEQGTEGTLPYVD
+313 AQQQGTEGTLPYVD

-338 GDIKAAVVIQN
+338 GDIKVAVVIQD

-358 EKQDDEPFIT
+358 EKNDDEPFIT

-378 KKQSADV
+378 KKQSTDV

-419 DGNSDANNKNNSN
+419 DSN
-432 SDNNNGNDNSS
+432 SGNNNSS
-443 NNADDSNIAGEE
+443 NNSDNSNIAGDE

-467 ASLDGAQY
+467 ASLDGTQY

-482 LQIRLGDAQEV
+482 LQIRLEDANEV
-493 LESAESTKKDVSC
+493 LSSAEATKKDVSR

-529 DGVYEVSTLCIPDDD
+529 DGTYDVSTLCIPDDD

-578 SYIKKAADG
+578 SYIKKATDG
-587 TKNQPGL
+587 TKNQPGM

-602 NADSIDFSSIDTVSR
+602 KADSIDFSRIDTVSR
-617 ATCTSKAII
+617 ATCTSNAII
-626 DGCKSALEA
+626 EGCKSALET

>member
-1 MKFKE
+1 MKYKE

-54 DAETETETENAAEDT
+54 DAETETEDT
-69 QTHAGSFEL
+69 QTVTGSFEL

-128 RIIASQS
+128 RIISSQS
-135 FDVDVVSGATYSSNG
+135 LDVDVVSGATYSSNG
-150 IIGAVKNALTGEK
+150 IIGAVKNALTGETDK
-163 DNGVTGKSKQES
+163 GVTGKSKQES
-175 TSESESDSS
+175 RSDSDS
-184 LAEIAAVQDASAYKD
+184 DNSSGKIAAVQDASAYKD

-204 TGKGFAGTMKVKVDI
+204 TGKGFAGNIKVKVDI
-219 SGGKIASISIVSTKD
+219 AGGKISAISIVSTKD

-279 QAAVSENTADNNN
+279 QAAVSENTAGSGT
-292 DKQEAAESSGNGQTD
+292 DKQDT
-307 ENSSGS
+307 ENSSDN
-313 ASEQGTEGTLPYVD
+313 AQNKTAEGTLPYVD

-338 GDIKAAVVIQN
+338 GDIKVAVVIQD
-349 KTLKAILVT
+349 KTIKAILVT

-368 NAMDVLKNMM
+368 NAMDVIKNVM

-419 DGNSDANNKNNSN
+419 NGNSDANNNNNSN
-432 SDNNNGNDNSS
+432 VALD
-443 NNADDSNIAGEE
+443 E

-467 ASLDGAQY
+467 ASLDGTQY

-493 LESAESTKKDVSC
+493 LDSAESTKKDVSR

-529 DGVYEVSTLCIPDDD
+529 DGTYEVTTLCIPDDD

-587 TKNQPGL
+587 TKNQQGM
-594 VSVLTSQA
+594 VSKLTSQA

>member
-1 MKFKE
+1 M
-6 ILEKIKVY
+6 
-14 APLGVSLVVAACV
+14 
-27 VISLS
+27 
-32 GYQAKASEP
+32 
-41 SKDKKQQVSESVT
+41 
-54 DAETETETENAAEDT
+54 
-69 QTHAGSFEL
+69 
-78 ADGVYKGSATGF
+78 YKGSATGF

-118 FFNRAKGVID
+118 FFNRAKAVID

-163 DNGVTGKSKQES
+163 DNGVTGKSKQGS

-279 QAAVSENTADNNN
+279 QAAVSDNTTGNNT
-292 DKQEAAESSGNGQTD
+292 DKQGAAEASGNGQTD
-307 ENSSGS
+307 KNSSGS

-338 GDIKAAVVIQN
+338 GDIRVAVVIQD

-419 DGNSDANNKNNSN
+419 GSN
-432 SDNNNGNDNSS
+432 SDSNNNNDN
-443 NNADDSNIAGEE
+443 NNNIAGEE
-455 DKAVLSKLVQSQ
+455 DKAVLLKLVQSQ

-529 DGVYEVSTLCIPDDD
+529 DGTYDVSTLCIPDDD

-569 KGDGDSQNA
+569 KGDGDSQNV
-578 SYIKKAADG
+578 SYIKKAVDG
-587 TKNQPGL
+587 TKNQAGM
-594 VSVLTSQA
+594 VSVLTSQT
-602 NADSIDFSSIDTVSR
+602 NADSIDFSSIDTVSH

>member
-6 ILEKIKVY
+6 VLEKIKVY
-14 APLGVSLVVAACV
+14 APLGVSLVIAACV

-32 GYQAKASEP
+32 GYQTKASEP
-41 SKDKKQQVSESVT
+41 SKDKKQQVSDRVT
-54 DAETETETENAAEDT
+54 DTETENAAEDT
-69 QTHAGSFEL
+69 QTATGSFEL

-163 DNGVTGKSKQES
+163 DNGVTGKAKQES

-279 QAAVSENTADNNN
+279 QAAVSDNTTGNNT
-292 DKQEAAESSGNGQTD
+292 DKQGAAEASGNGQTD

-313 ASEQGTEGTLPYVD
+313 ASEKGTEGTLPYVD

-338 GDIKAAVVIQN
+338 GDIRVAVVIQD

-419 DGNSDANNKNNSN
+419 DSNSDSNNSN
-432 SDNNNGNDNSS
+432 DNN
-443 NNADDSNIAGEE
+443 SNIAGDE
-455 DKAVLSKLVQSQ
+455 DKAVLLKLVQSQ
-467 ASLDGAQY
+467 ASLDGTQY

-529 DGVYEVSTLCIPDDD
+529 DGTYDVSTLCIPDDD

-578 SYIKKAADG
+578 PYIKKAADG

>member
-6 ILEKIKVY
+6 VLEKIKVY
-14 APLGVSLVVAACV
+14 APLGVSLVIAACV

-32 GYQAKASEP
+32 GYQTKASEP
-41 SKDKKQQVSESVT
+41 SKDKKQQVSENVT
-54 DAETETETENAAEDT
+54 DTETETENAAENT
-69 QTHAGSFEL
+69 QTATGSFDL

-118 FFNRAKGVID
+118 FFNRAKSVID
-128 RIIASQS
+128 RIISSQS
-135 FDVDVVSGATYSSNG
+135 LDVDAVSGATYSSNG

-163 DNGVTGKSKQES
+163 DKGVTGKSKQES
-175 TSESESDSS
+175 TSESDSS
-184 LAEIAAVQDASAYKD
+184 SAEIAAVQDASAYKD

-219 SGGKIASISIVSTKD
+219 AGGKIVSISIVSTKD

-270 IAAVRSALS
+270 ISAVRSALS
-279 QAAVSENTADNNN
+279 QAAVSKNTAGNNT
-292 DKQEAAESSGNGQTD
+292 DKQDATEASGNGQTG
-307 ENSSGS
+307 ENPSGS
-313 ASEQGTEGTLPYVD
+313 AQQQGTEGTLPYVD

-338 GDIKAAVVIQN
+338 GDIKVAVVIQD

-419 DGNSDANNKNNSN
+419 DSNSGSDNNSN
-432 SDNNNGNDNSS
+432 SDNNNN
-443 NNADDSNIAGEE
+443 SNIAGDEE
-455 DKAVLSKLVQSQ
+455 KAALSKLVQSQ
-467 ASLDGAQY
+467 ASFDSTQY

-482 LQIRLGDAQEV
+482 FQIRLADAQEV
-493 LESAESTKKDVSC
+493 LESTESTKKDVSR

-529 DGVYEVSTLCIPDDD
+529 DGTYYVSTLCTPDDD
-544 MDFSAYN
+544 MDFIAYN

-578 SYIKKAADG
+578 SYIKKATDG
-587 TKNQPGL
+587 TKNQPGM

-602 NADSIDFSSIDTVSR
+602 NADSIDFSRIDTVSR
-617 ATCTSKAII
+617 ATCTSNAII
-626 DGCKSALEA
+626 EGCKSALET

>member
-6 ILEKIKVY
+6 VLEKIKVY
-14 APLGVSLVVAACV
+14 APLGVSLVIAACV

-32 GYQAKASEP
+32 GYQTKASEP
-41 SKDKKQQVSESVT
+41 SKDKKHQVSERVT
-54 DAETETETENAAEDT
+54 DTETEDAAEDT
-69 QTHAGSFEL
+69 QTATGSFEL

-103 KITSIDILSSTDDEA
+103 KIISIDILSSTDDEA

-279 QAAVSENTADNNN
+279 QAAVSDNTVGNNT
-292 DKQEAAESSGNGQTD
+292 DKQGAAEASGNGQTD

-327 GIYYGTAEGYK
+327 DIYYGTAEGYK
-338 GDIKAAVVIQN
+338 GDIRVAVVIQD

-419 DGNSDANNKNNSN
+419 GSNSDSNNSN
-432 SDNNNGNDNSS
+432 DNN
-443 NNADDSNIAGEE
+443 SNIAGEE
-455 DKAVLSKLVQSQ
+455 DKAVLLKLVQSQ

-529 DGVYEVSTLCIPDDD
+529 DGTYDVSTLCIPDDD

-569 KGDGDSQNA
+569 KGDGDSQNV
-578 SYIKKAADG
+578 SYIKKAVEG
-587 TKNQPGL
+587 TKNQPGM
-594 VSVLTSQA
+594 VSVLTSQT
-602 NADSIDFSSIDTVSR
+602 NADSIDFSSIDTVSH

>member
-1 MKFKE
+1 MKFKKV
-6 ILEKIKVY
+6 LEKIKVY
-14 APLGVSLVVAACV
+14 APLGVSLVIAACV

-32 GYQAKASEP
+32 GYQTKASEP
-41 SKDKKQQVSESVT
+41 SKDKKQQVSERVT
-54 DAETETETENAAEDT
+54 DTETETENAAENT
-69 QTHAGSFEL
+69 QTATGSFDL

-128 RIIASQS
+128 RIISSQS

-150 IIGAVKNALTGEK
+150 IIKAVKNALTGEK
-163 DNGVTGKSKQES
+163 DKTVTGKSKQES
-175 TSESESDSS
+175 ASESDSS
-184 LAEIAAVQDASAYKD
+184 SVEKAAVQDASAYKD

-219 SGGKIASISIVSTKD
+219 AGGKIASISIVSTKD

-279 QAAVSENTADNNN
+279 QAAVSDNTTGNNT
-292 DKQEAAESSGNGQTD
+292 DKQGAAEASGNGQTD

-313 ASEQGTEGTLPYVD
+313 AQEQGKEGTLPYVD

-338 GDIKAAVVIQN
+338 GDIRVAVVIQD

-358 EKQDDEPFIT
+358 KKQDDEPFIT
-368 NAMDVLKNMM
+368 NAMDVLKKMM

-419 DGNSDANNKNNSN
+419 DSN
-432 SDNNNGNDNSS
+432 SGNNNSS
-443 NNADDSNIAGEE
+443 NNSDNSNIAGDE

-467 ASLDGAQY
+467 ASLDGTQY

-482 LQIRLGDAQEV
+482 LQIRLEDANEV
-493 LESAESTKKDVSC
+493 LSSAEATKKDVSH

-529 DGVYEVSTLCIPDDD
+529 DGTYDVSTLCIPDDD

-587 TKNQPGL
+587 TKNQQGM

-602 NADSIDFSSIDTVSR
+602 NAANIDFSSIDTVSR

-626 DGCKSALEA
+626 NGCKSVLEA

>member
-6 ILEKIKVY
+6 VLEKIKVY
-14 APLGVSLVVAACV
+14 APLGVSLVIAACV

-32 GYQAKASEP
+32 GYQTKASEP
-41 SKDKKQQVSESVT
+41 SKDKKQQVSENVT
-54 DAETETETENAAEDT
+54 DTETETENVTEDT
-69 QTHAGSFEL
+69 QTAAGSFDL

-103 KITSIDILSSTDDEA
+103 KITSIDVLSSTDDEA

-128 RIIASQS
+128 RIISSQS

-175 TSESESDSS
+175 TSESDSS
-184 LAEIAAVQDASAYKD
+184 LVEIAAVQDAAAYRD

-219 SGGKIASISIVSTKD
+219 AGGKIASISIVSTKD

-279 QAAVSENTADNNN
+279 QAAVSQNTAGNIT
-292 DKQEAAESSGNGQTD
+292 DKQDATETSGNGQTD

-313 ASEQGTEGTLPYVD
+313 SQEQGTEGTLPYVD

-338 GDIKAAVVIQN
+338 GDIKVAVVIQD

-419 DGNSDANNKNNSN
+419 DSN
-432 SDNNNGNDNSS
+432 SGNNNSS
-443 NNADDSNIAGEE
+443 NNSDNSNIAGDE

-467 ASLDGAQY
+467 ASLDGTQY

-482 LQIRLGDAQEV
+482 FQIRLGDAQEV
-493 LESAESTKKDVSC
+493 LESAESTKKDVSR

-529 DGVYEVSTLCIPDDD
+529 DGTYDVSTLCIPDDD

-587 TKNQPGL
+587 TKNQPGM

-602 NADSIDFSSIDTVSR
+602 NADSIDFSGIDTVSR

-626 DGCKSALEA
+626 NGCKSVLEA

>member
-6 ILEKIKVY
+6 VLEKIKVY
-14 APLGVSLVVAACV
+14 APLGVSLVIAACV

-32 GYQAKASEP
+32 GYQTKASEP
-41 SKDKKQQVSESVT
+41 SKDKKQQVSERVT
-54 DAETETETENAAEDT
+54 DTETETENAAENT
-69 QTHAGSFEL
+69 QTATGSFDL

-103 KITSIDILSSTDDEA
+103 KIISIDILSSTDDEA

-163 DNGVTGKSKQES
+163 DNGVTGKAKQES

-279 QAAVSENTADNNN
+279 QAAVSDNTTGNNT
-292 DKQEAAESSGNGQTD
+292 DKQGAAEASGNGQTD

-338 GDIKAAVVIQN
+338 GDIKVAVVIQD

-419 DGNSDANNKNNSN
+419 DSNSDSNNSN
-432 SDNNNGNDNSS
+432 DNN
-443 NNADDSNIAGEE
+443 SNIAGEE
-455 DKAVLSKLVQSQ
+455 DKAVLLKLVQSQ
-467 ASLDGAQY
+467 ASLDGTQY

-529 DGVYEVSTLCIPDDD
+529 DGTYDVSTLCIPDDD

-569 KGDGDSQNA
+569 KGDGDSQNV
-578 SYIKKAADG
+578 SYINKAADG
-587 TKNQPGL
+587 TKNQPGM
-594 VSVLTSQA
+594 VSVLTSQT
-602 NADSIDFSSIDTVSR
+602 NADSIDFSSIDTVSH

>member
-6 ILEKIKVY
+6 VLEKIKVY
-14 APLGVSLVVAACV
+14 APLGVSLVIAACV

-32 GYQAKASEP
+32 GYQTKASEP
-41 SKDKKQQVSESVT
+41 SKDKKQQVSERVT
-54 DAETETETENAAEDT
+54 DTETEDAAEDT
-69 QTHAGSFEL
+69 QTATGSFEL

-103 KITSIDILSSTDDEA
+103 KIISIDILSSTDDEA

-163 DNGVTGKSKQES
+163 DNGVTGKSKQGS

-279 QAAVSENTADNNN
+279 QAAVSDNTTGNNT
-292 DKQEAAESSGNGQTD
+292 DKQGAAEASGNGQTD

-313 ASEQGTEGTLPYVD
+313 ASEKGTEGTLPYVD

-338 GDIKAAVVIQN
+338 GDIRVAVVIQD

-419 DGNSDANNKNNSN
+419 GSNSDSNNSN
-432 SDNNNGNDNSS
+432 DNN
-443 NNADDSNIAGEE
+443 SNIAGEE
-455 DKAVLSKLVQSQ
+455 DKAVLLKLVQSQ

-493 LESAESTKKDVSC
+493 LESAESTKKDVCC

-529 DGVYEVSTLCIPDDD
+529 DGTYDVSTLCIPDDD

-569 KGDGDSQNA
+569 KGDGDSQNV
-578 SYIKKAADG
+578 SYIKKAVDG
-587 TKNQPGL
+587 TKNQAGM
-594 VSVLTSQA
+594 VSVLTSQT
-602 NADSIDFSSIDTVSR
+602 NADSIDFSSIDTVSH